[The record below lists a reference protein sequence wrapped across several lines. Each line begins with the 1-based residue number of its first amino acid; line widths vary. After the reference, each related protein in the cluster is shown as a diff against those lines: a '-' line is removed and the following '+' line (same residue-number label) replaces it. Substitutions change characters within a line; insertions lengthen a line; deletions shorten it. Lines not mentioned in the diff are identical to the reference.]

1 MERTRGVQTAPA
13 WLETHSLMGEDTNI
27 SDNPTATDL
36 YTTHRNDN
44 LEIRPTAVR

>member
-1 MERTRGVQTAPA
+1 MVCRQPLPGWKLTVS
-13 WLETHSLMGEDTNI
+13 WGEDTNI
-27 SDNPTATDL
+27 SDNPTATDI